1 MNAPL
6 LYRIASV
13 LLVLF
18 SAGHT
23 LGFLKF
29 KAPTAEGVAVREAMA
44 KVVFSVGGKS
54 FSYDRFYVGFGLF
67 ITVSLLFSAF
77 LSWHLGTLA
86 GRNPEAIGALGW
98 AFFVVQ
104 LASLVLSWLFFFTI
118 TALFSGLVALCVGW
132 ATWLVK

>member
-18 SAGHT
+18 AAGHT

-29 KAPTAEGVAVREAMA
+29 KAPTPEGVAVREAMA
-44 KVVFSVGGKS
+44 NVVFSVRGKT
-54 FSYDRFYVGFGLF
+54 FTYERFYVGFGLF

-77 LSWHLGTLA
+77 VAWHLSILA
-86 GRNPEAIGALGW
+86 SRNPQAIGFLGW
-98 AFFVVQ
+98 VFFAVQ
-104 LASLVLSWLFFFTI
+104 LASLALSWMFFFPI
-118 TALFSGLVALCVGW
+118 TAVFSGLVAVCIGW
-132 ATWLVK
+132 AAWLVR